1 MRSLLPVA
9 GASNEVSLSP
19 AASSESSS
27 AVERT
32 GLASAANMSQLH
44 AQLKQQRSEH
54 ERMQASLQAQLNQAI
69 RERERNGR
77 DRTYDQSQGLPS
89 TSQFPRQ
96 QQLVT
101 PAQQESSQP
110 QSSLAPASICD
121 LSDDT
126 MGPFLPPHAVQ
137 QIIGSSNG
145 NGSPFSNGGELGK
158 ASLLQMSELSRR
170 AAYHSANGGTG
181 NLWDGM
187 YFNADGVGTGV
198 RQPQGAKLP
207 GVEARDQMNVRREK
221 SAWGRGGDTKASMS
235 TERSSGEPTAPL
247 LRDDTAIGQKIGT
260 GDFPEFRERGR
271 RRRRQSDGF
280 PVLSDALGL
289 PPKPREEYVIP
300 SQGDGMASAS
310 LSLEQPQESSMAPP
324 FASSSG
330 TEPQSKPKSVG
341 NPWASLMSGQQL
353 PFLSMLESSSQPEF
367 GGTSGTL
374 NGPVGFNFGPV
385 DDDGSLAHE
394 GLQVFTVGHL
404 LPKGVGIS
412 GGDEIWDSNP
422 EAGTAGVFRENANG
436 MATTSDDQQQGER
449 QGYTESSGSQ
459 FVTPLDPENEEGEVV
474 QPSTGGSL
482 MTPGAAATL
491 RSSPNSGNGSQKL
504 RVRRA
509 TYVPGWAVPPRV
521 LLVDDDAVS
530 RKLSSKF
537 LKVFGC
543 AIDVAVDGVGAVNK
557 MNLEKYDLV
566 LMDIVMPKLD
576 GVSATSL
583 IRKFDQGT
591 PIISMTSNSKPNE
604 IMTYYSSGMNDILPK
619 PFSKEGLLEM
629 LEVRMRSILSSSSD

>member
-1 MRSLLPVA
+1 
-9 GASNEVSLSP
+9 
-19 AASSESSS
+19 
-27 AVERT
+27 
-32 GLASAANMSQLH
+32 
-44 AQLKQQRSEH
+44 
-54 ERMQASLQAQLNQAI
+54 MQASLQAQLNQVI
-69 RERERNGR
+69 RERERNER
-77 DRTYDQSQGLPS
+77 DRTYDQSQSIPS
-89 TSQFPRQ
+89 KSQFPRQ

-110 QSSLAPASICD
+110 PSSLAAAPMRG
-121 LSDDT
+121 LSEDA
-126 MGPFLPPHAVQ
+126 MNPFLPPQAVQ
-137 QIIGSSNG
+137 QIIGSASNG

-170 AAYHSANGGTG
+170 AAYRGANGGTG

-187 YFNADGVGTGV
+187 YFTADNAGTGV

-207 GVEARDQMNVRREK
+207 VVEAPDQMRDVRGEK
-221 SAWGRGGDTKASMS
+221 SGWRGRDKASMS
-235 TERSSGEPTAPL
+235 AERSNGESTAPL
-247 LRDDTAIGQKIGT
+247 LGDDTSLEWKIGT
-260 GDFPEFRERGR
+260 GDFPEFNERGR
-271 RRRRQSDGF
+271 RRRRRSDGF
-280 PVLSDALGL
+280 QASGSL
-289 PPKPREEYVIP
+289 PPKPHEEYVIP
-300 SQGDGMASAS
+300 PQGDGMPSAS
-310 LSLEQPQESSMAPP
+310 SSREQPQESRSGSMAP
-324 FASSSG
+324 FASSSR
-330 TEPQSKPKSVG
+330 TEPQSKQQSVG

-353 PFLSMLESSSQPEF
+353 PFLSMLESSSQPDF
-367 GGTSGTL
+367 GGTSGSS

-385 DDDGSLAHE
+385 EDDGSLGHE

-412 GGDEIWDSNP
+412 GGDDMWDYNP
-422 EAGTAGVFRENANG
+422 KTGAAEAGGVLRANG
-436 MATTSDDQQQGER
+436 MATSSEDQQQGE

-459 FVTPLDPENEEGEVV
+459 FVAPLDPENEEEEEII
-474 QPSTGGSL
+474 QPSTTNSL
-482 MTPGAAATL
+482 ITPGVAATL
-491 RSSPNSGNGSQKL
+491 RSSSNSGNGSQKL

-543 AIDVAVDGVGAVNK
+543 TIDVAVDGVGAVNK

-629 LEVRMRSILSSSSD
+629 LEVRMR